1 MNRTAKIWL
10 IVAASLVLVGCI
22 IFVGVMAVLKWDF
35 RKLSTNKYETN
46 TYEINEAFKQISVD
60 TDTADIVFVPT
71 EGETA
76 SVVCYE
82 QKNLKHT
89 VTVNDGTLVIKT
101 VDTRK
106 WYEYIGINFGSPKI
120 TVYIPH
126 GEYGALSVRT
136 STGDVNIPKG
146 FSFKSIDVT
155 LSTGDIKL
163 GATVTEDIKINLSTG
178 KTEIKGVS
186 CKNLIS
192 DGSTG
197 DIILNSVTVTDKI
210 FVERDTGDVT
220 LDNSFASEIVVLT
233 DTGDVKLNRC
243 DAKALNIETDTGD
256 VSGHLLSGK
265 VFVAESDTGK
275 VKVPMPSG
283 DNICKITTDTGDIT
297 FTVE

>member
-89 VTVNDGTLVIKT
+89 VTVKDGTLVIKT

-233 DTGDVKLNRC
+233 DTGDLKLNRC